1 MKSFFRRMTTMAL
14 ALAMCLLL
22 LPAVGEAVT
31 VDKIDVAADGTFKE
45 VGGSVEMQLYITNKG
60 DTPVTL
66 AHIVPA
72 STCNVLAKVDS
83 VNGNTTIEPKETSW
97 ILVTAS
103 VIGSAMQGTYSE
115 TLQLFS
121 KRRRSPKT
129 LRYRFKRQ
137 ASPQLT
143 RLTPIPSRR

>member
-22 LPAVGEAVT
+22 LPAMGEAVT

-83 VNGNTTIEPKETSW
+83 VNGNTTI
-97 ILVTAS
+97 
-103 VIGSAMQGTYSE
+103 
-115 TLQLFS
+115 
-121 KRRRSPKT
+121 
-129 LRYRFKRQ
+129 
-137 ASPQLT
+137 
-143 RLTPIPSRR
+143 